1 MSCSNGT
8 APVNIVNN
16 PEFICDLKCEYGFK
30 YPQTGLNISNRG
42 EYLSLKTDSSN
53 SPPVTYNANKYE
65 VTDMRL
71 YQPSLHSYNG
81 KKADAELI
89 IVHNNVSSQGSLLVC
104 VPILVGTS
112 SSNVDSLSLF
122 DTIVSEVAKTANSPG
137 TKTTVNIPT
146 FSIGKFIP
154 QKPYYSYTGTL
165 PYSPCNGEYDYVVF
179 SKDNDASLSM
189 SSMAY
194 ESLQQIITSNGSS
207 INNNKNGVFFN
218 KNGPTTLS
226 GSVNGDLYMECLPT
240 GSEGETLVPIA
251 KSSEQMFNTQMI
263 KNIFKNNIVLQILT
277 GILIMIALTKAGQW
291 ILNKLTSEKVQSGG
305 IRSGGIQSGGMQSG
319 SMQSG
324 SMQGG
329 SIKKLITQMRK
340 HK

>member
-30 YPQTGLNISNRG
+30 YPLTGLNISNRG

-65 VTDMRL
+65 VTDMRI

-81 KKADAELI
+81 KKADAEVI
-89 IVHNNVSSQGSLLVC
+89 ILHNNVSSQGNLLVC

-122 DTIVSEVAKTANSPG
+122 DTIISEVAKTANSPG
-137 TKTTVNIPT
+137 SKTTVNIPT
-146 FSIGKFIP
+146 FSIEKFIP
-154 QKPYYSYTGTL
+154 KKPYYSYTGTL

-179 SKDNDASLSM
+179 SKDNAASLSM
-189 SSMAY
+189 SPTAY
-194 ESLQQIITSNGSS
+194 TSLQQIITANGSS
-207 INNNKNGVFFN
+207 VNKNTNGVFFN
-218 KNGPTTLS
+218 KNGPTTLT
-226 GSVNGDLYMECLPT
+226 GAVNDGDFYMACSPT
-240 GSEGETLVPIA
+240 ESEGETLVSLE
-251 KSSEQMFNTQMI
+251 KNTEQMFNAQPI
-263 KNIFKNNIVLQILT
+263 KNLFKNNIILQILT
-277 GILIMIALTKAGQW
+277 GILIMLAITKLGQW
-291 ILNKLTSEKVQSGG
+291 ILNKLTSEKVQG
-305 IRSGGIQSGGMQSG
+305 GGMQGG

-324 SMQGG
+324 SMQGV
-329 SIKKLITQMRK
+329 KKLITHMRK